1 MNPAF
6 LPLIFS
12 GLNNL
17 QATPSFLLGTIRDEG
32 IDVLVFLSS
41 ELHRLLLL
49 LSSWLW
55 PDMFFIDRMRSVW

>member
-17 QATPSFLLGTIRDEG
+17 QATPSFLLGTIREEG

-55 PDMFFIDRMRSVW
+55 PDKFFIDRTRSVW